1 MSLSGNRIGTL
12 IKEEYAKQRGIQD
25 HVEYRSGGI
34 GLYKWICILEVWWT
48 LDLQSILFILS
59 HMSSLHGT
67 YREIEAKKSMQS
79 YPF

>member
-34 GLYKWICILEVWWT
+34 GLYK
-48 LDLQSILFILS
+48 
-59 HMSSLHGT
+59 
-67 YREIEAKKSMQS
+67 
-79 YPF
+79 